1 MKTCSKCGIEK
12 ELSDFSKRKNS
23 KDGRRN
29 QCKECRKYINS
40 CLPKKIRTKEE
51 RTERNK
57 KRNEFRKN
65 NKEEVNRKQRE
76 YRKNNKEERNKKR
89 NEFRKNN
96 KEEVNRKQREYR
108 KNNKEELNKKRNE
121 FRKEQY
127 NNNEIYKLTQCL
139 RTRMRHAMEGKGF
152 KTGTSQELLG
162 CDYETVKKHLESQF
176 DERMNWDNHG
186 LYGWHID
193 HKKPCASFDLTKP
206 ERQKQCFNYKNL
218 QPLWA
223 EANLKKGDSIRF
235 EDLFE

>member
-51 RTERNK
+51 RT
-57 KRNEFRKN
+57 
-65 NKEEVNRKQRE
+65 
-76 YRKNNKEERNKKR
+76 ERNKKR